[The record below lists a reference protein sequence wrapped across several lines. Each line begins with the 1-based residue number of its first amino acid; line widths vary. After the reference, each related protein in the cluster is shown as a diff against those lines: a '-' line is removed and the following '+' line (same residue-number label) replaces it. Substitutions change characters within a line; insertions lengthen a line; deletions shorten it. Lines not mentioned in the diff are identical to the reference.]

1 MSNREKALD
10 ALQGI
15 IDLTSCHTSS
25 KVNDTVI
32 ELSETISRALDKSPE
47 QYLGGECVSCFYS
60 GMPGHSIP
68 IETAREQYNAC
79 DSTCAACGRCQI

>member
-1 MSNREKALD
+1 MSDKNKALI

-25 KVNDTVI
+25 KVNDAI
-32 ELSETISRALDKSPE
+32 IGLSETVRLVLDKLPE
-47 QYLGGECVSCFYS
+47 YKTGGEQLSCFYS

-68 IETAREQYNAC
+68 IETAQEQYNAC
-79 DSTCAACGRCQI
+79 DPTCAACGRCQI

>member
-1 MSNREKALD
+1 MSDKEKALV

-15 IDLTSCHTSS
+15 IDLTSCHMSS
-25 KVNDTVI
+25 KVNGVVI
-32 ELSETISRALDKSPE
+32 ELTETIRQTLNKLPE

-60 GMPGHSIP
+60 GMPGHSVP

-79 DSTCAACGRCQI
+79 DSTCAACGRCQV